1 MVTPVRPTQIN
12 PTSDRT
18 AHDGSPNRR
27 AGHTPGAGVGAGPA
41 EVVSFSRNVTG
52 TGERGRRSS
61 HDSADD
67 AAAAAKALKTLLGQ
81 HAAQA
86 ARAQGTTVPER
97 VWNLVN
103 D

>member
-1 MVTPVRPTQIN
+1 
-12 PTSDRT
+12 
-18 AHDGSPNRR
+18 
-27 AGHTPGAGVGAGPA
+27 
-41 EVVSFSRNVTG
+41 VSFSRNVTG
-52 TGERGRRSS
+52 AGDRGRRSS
-61 HDSADD
+61 HGSADD

-86 ARAQGTTVPER
+86 ARAQGSTVPER